1 MDKEEAKIYRGLAA
15 RLNFMSQDCPDLQF
29 PTKPCSRE
37 MAKPTRGS
45 WRHLKKVARYL
56 RNVVSVVWKFELQD
70 EPKFS
75 HTVGDSDWGG
85 NVKDRKSTSG
95 GVWMLGKHCIKTWC
109 ASQGAFALSSAEAE
123 FYAMVEAVTRA
134 KGLLT
139 LAKEMGWEELSLVVH
154 LGTDSNAAKSFVNRR
169 GLGKMRH
176 LEIRDLWLQKEIR
189 EGKVLVH
196 KVLGTENPAD
206 LMTKIL
212 TVKEIEDRLRR
223 MSIQMKIK
231 EVKQV
236 EVVEKSETWKVG
248 STPILPFGVGKGGNI
263 PAVGNNRGKFFCK

>member
-1 MDKEEAKIYRGLAA
+1 
-15 RLNFMSQDCPDLQF
+15 
-29 PTKPCSRE
+29 
-37 MAKPTRGS
+37 
-45 WRHLKKVARYL
+45 
-56 RNVVSVVWKFELQD
+56 
-70 EPKFS
+70 
-75 HTVGDSDWGG
+75 
-85 NVKDRKSTSG
+85 
-95 GVWMLGKHCIKTWC
+95 MLGSHCIKTWC

-139 LAKEMGWEELSLVVH
+139 LAKELGWGELSLVVH

-189 EGKVLVH
+189 EGRVLVH

-212 TVKEIEDRLRR
+212 TVKEIDDRLRR
-223 MSIQMKIK
+223 MSIHMKVSGDRKQMASVELSSELHWG
-231 EVKQV
+231 EV
-236 EVVEKSETWKVG
+236 
-248 STPILPFGVGKGGNI
+248 
-263 PAVGNNRGKFFCK
+263 